1 MTSFSL
7 KPKCGRVTETAL
19 TVFACPHCGLP
30 LADTSTG
37 AACSNGHNFDRAR
50 EGYLNLLVGGR
61 IASQSVPGDTPDSLA
76 ARRRFLHAGCYA
88 PIADALAAMV
98 GQPDGAVLDAGCGEG
113 YYLSRM
119 TASHLF
125 GLDVSKRA
133 VQMASRLLPDARFV
147 VASSYRLP
155 VLDHCLDVVVSVFA
169 PRPFD
174 EFRRVLTPDGRWV
187 TVTPGGSHLQE
198 MRPARDNE
206 PGSKSLARRAERDQV
221 PAEAK
226 HVERVRFVLDLTPES
241 AVDLFS
247 MTPMR
252 WQTGADTDHIA
263 SLRQVTVDAWVASG
277 TS

>member
-1 MTSFSL
+1 
-7 KPKCGRVTETAL
+7 VTEPELA
-19 TVFACPHCGLP
+19 VFACPHCGLP
-30 LADTSTG
+30 LVDTAIG
-37 AACSNGHNFDRAR
+37 ATCPSGHTFDRAR

-61 IASQSVPGDTPDSLA
+61 IASQSIPGDTPDSLT
-76 ARRRFLHAGCYA
+76 ARRRFLHAGHYA
-88 PIADALAAMV
+88 PIAATLATMV

-113 YYLSRM
+113 YYLSCLV
-119 TASHLF
+119 APHLF

-133 VQMASRLLPDARFV
+133 VQMASRLLPGARFV

-155 VLDHCLDVVVSVFA
+155 VLDHCLDVIISVFA

-174 EFRRVLTPDGRWV
+174 EFRRALAPVGRWV

-198 MRPARDNE
+198 MRPARDDE
-206 PGSKSLARRAERDQV
+206 PGSKSLARRSDRDQA
-221 PAEAK
+221 PTGATQ
-226 HVERVRFVLDLTPES
+226 VERVHFTLDLTPES
-241 AVDLFS
+241 AIDLFS

-252 WQTGADTDHIA
+252 WQAGADTDHIA